1 MTWRPAAVI
10 LTAMSTYTTT
20 SQRFEVDGETCAAS
34 IHLPA
39 GQDQTDRPGVVLVH
53 GYGCTRAMRLDPYVA
68 GLTDAG
74 FAVLTYDP
82 RTIGDSEG
90 LPRNL
95 VDPARLVADAQGA
108 VDALRAVDGVG
119 PVGIVGFSFG
129 GGIAIEVAAQ
139 DQSLFALVHVVGF
152 IAGHT
157 RSEAELAALGAA
169 MQADLAAAAAGAP
182 PVFVPI
188 CGAPGS
194 AAVLPTAD
202 AIDGF
207 RLLDVGSVALNA
219 TPGRSLLAGAA
230 FAPGR
235 SLPNVGCPAL
245 FVVCEND
252 LDVNPD
258 ATLAAAGSH
267 RHAEVFTYAGG
278 HFDVF
283 RPTAAGRWARQIAGF
298 LLRSRSGATAGAS

>member
-1 MTWRPAAVI
+1 
-10 LTAMSTYTTT
+10 MSTYTTT

-39 GQDQTDRPGVVLVH
+39 GQDQTDRPGIVLVH
-53 GYGCTRAMRLDPYVA
+53 GYGCTRDMRLGPYVA
-68 GLTDAG
+68 GLTTAG

-82 RTIGDSEG
+82 RTMGDSEG

-95 VDPARLVADAQGA
+95 ADPARLVADAQGA
-108 VDALRAVDGVG
+108 VGALRAVDGVG

-139 DQSLFALVHVVGF
+139 DPSLFALVHVVGH

-157 RSEAELAALGAA
+157 RSDAELAALGAA
-169 MQADLAAAAAGAP
+169 IQADLAAAAAGAP
-182 PVFVPI
+182 PVYVPI

-207 RLLDVGSVALNA
+207 RLLDVGGVALNA

-230 FAPGR
+230 FAPGP
-235 SLPNVGCPAL
+235 SLSEVACPTL
-245 FVVCEND
+245 FIVCEND
-252 LDVNPD
+252 LDVDP
-258 ATLAAAGSH
+258 AASLAAAGSH
-267 RHAEVFTYAGG
+267 PRSEVVTYTGG

-283 RPTAAGRWARQIAGF
+283 RPRPAGRWARQIAAS
-298 LLRSRSGATAGAS
+298 LLNAISVGQAVR